1 MKTLR
6 SIVVAWSVLA
16 VSLPLAAK
24 TAEKEVESGPTLG
37 EVVPELKVL
46 AVTGEEENKELD
58 YAAHRGDKL
67 TIYAFVNGRQFDRP
81 MARFLKTLDKEVAKL
96 ADDEKTKEV
105 AIVVV
110 WLTDDHDRIKEY
122 LPLVQ
127 QSIKLEKSSLCLFP
141 GSTDGPNGWG
151 ANPDAGLTVAIVK
164 DKKPTHRW
172 GFVSTN
178 ETLAAKV
185 TEALRQQSMP

>member
-1 MKTLR
+1 MKSLR
-6 SIVVAWSVLA
+6 SFVAVWSALVFC
-16 VSLPLAAK
+16 LPIARGA
-24 TAEKEVESGPTLG
+24 AEKEVESGPTLG
-37 EVVPELKVL
+37 EAVPELKVF
-46 AVTGEEENKELD
+46 AVTGDEDGKELD
-58 YAAHRGDKL
+58 YAAHRGDKP
-67 TIYAFVNGRQFDRP
+67 TIYALVNGQQFDRP

-96 ADDEKTKEV
+96 AETEKLKDV

-127 QSIKLEKSSLCLFP
+127 QSIKLEKTALCLFS

-151 ANPDAGLTVAIVK
+151 ANPEASLTVTIVK
-164 DKKPTHRW
+164 DKKPTQRW

-178 ETLAAKV
+178 ETLAKKV
-185 TEALRQQSMP
+185 VEAL